1 MVKEID
7 KKIDEVATPPIE
19 VKSKLKSK
27 KMLLIII
34 SSVLIL
40 GIAGG
45 AGWYFTKGDK
55 HAEKSE
61 KKISKSSPSVE
72 PKFIPLEP
80 FTVNLQR
87 EAADQFLQ
95 IGITLKLLQPELEEK
110 IKKNLP
116 EIRSRLLVLLSSK
129 LPSELT
135 NSIGKKKL
143 ANEIITEIEIVLGM
157 RSAPTL
163 PNSIIHASAKTGA
176 ASSVEA
182 ASSAKTDAASS
193 VKAASQV
200 DATGSEE
207 TSATEE
213 GTPTKPNSEEDAS
226 VIEVLFTSFIIQ

>member
-1 MVKEID
+1 MVKATD
-7 KKIDEVATPPIE
+7 KKEEVAPLPIE

-61 KKISKSSPSVE
+61 KKISKSSLE
-72 PKFIPLEP
+72 PKFISLEP

-87 EAADQFLQ
+87 EVADQFLQ
-95 IGITLKLLQPELEEK
+95 IGITLKILQPELEER

-116 EIRSRLLVLLSSK
+116 EIRSRLLVLLSGK
-129 LPSELT
+129 FPSELT
-135 NSIGKKKL
+135 NSNGKKKL
-143 ANEIITEIEIVLGM
+143 ANEIIAETEIVLGL
-157 RSAPTL
+157 RTAPTL

-176 ASSVEA
+176 ASSVEV
-182 ASSAKTDAASS
+182 ASSAKTSAASS
-193 VKAASQV
+193 VEAASQAE
-200 DATGSEE
+200 ATSSEE
-207 TSATEE
+207 TSATAE
-213 GTPTKPNSEEDAS
+213 GTSTKPNSEENDS
-226 VIEVLFTSFIIQ
+226 IVEVLFTSFIIQ